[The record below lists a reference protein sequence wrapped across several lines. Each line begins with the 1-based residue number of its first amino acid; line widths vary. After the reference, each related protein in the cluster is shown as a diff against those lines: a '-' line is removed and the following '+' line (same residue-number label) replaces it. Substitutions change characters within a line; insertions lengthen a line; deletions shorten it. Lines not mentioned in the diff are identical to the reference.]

1 MITEDLAE
9 KMTLSKDSNNTELRN
24 KILERI
30 AECCMQQGSYHLA
43 TKKFT
48 QAGNKIKVRPAQ
60 VLQWFVMHTQP
71 KNADL
76 IQVVDFT
83 GLMQVANKLQ
93 YIMPVVFIKLH
104 ITGNFRHGCLINK
117 LTMQVNIG
125 AFKSYYNLHSED
137 VEKLAFFAH
146 TSMHLPPCYCVEKL
160 LLDPFIFYLSQ
171 YVVFVFFANSTFIV
185 CLYCL

>member
-1 MITEDLAE
+1 MITEELAE

-48 QAGNKIKVRPAQ
+48 QAGNKIKVRTAQ

-93 YIMPVVFIKLH
+93 YIMPVVFI
-104 ITGNFRHGCLINK
+104 
-117 LTMQVNIG
+117 
-125 AFKSYYNLHSED
+125 D
-137 VEKLAFFAH
+137 VAH
-146 TSMHLPPCYCVEKL
+146 YRKFQTWLPH
-160 LLDPFIFYLSQ
+160 
-171 YVVFVFFANSTFIV
+171 
-185 CLYCL
+185 